1 MTSISDTNVVNAP
14 GGLVE
19 VAFQQRT
26 TEYITSS
33 TTVNGASNIFS
44 SNATFIAD
52 GSPYIVDFFCGRIIT
67 YGPYTNIY
75 LVDGSGNSLGMFGL
89 VYPGDNQVPGFY
101 RYRFVP
107 TAGAVVN
114 LNIRGIVN
122 TTGSASYGAGDG
134 GTGTGNQ
141 MPMQLRV
148 SKIIQASQLI
158 VQTPN
163 APLVTSL
170 PSNAIDG
177 QEVRYLADNTNGI
190 IWNLRYRAGSSSTY
204 KWEFIGGNPLF
215 DFETA
220 SVSTTSGS
228 FTSIAGD
235 NLSVPI
241 PLAGD
246 YDVEV
251 HALGSNSAGAS
262 YWWLICPSGCS
273 YPTSDQRGIRVVSQ
287 SAGAYTT
294 GSHRS
299 RVPLTVGTLTAQYR
313 QAAGGTMIVAERSF
327 TVTPIRVSA

>member
-19 VAFQQRT
+19 LG
-26 TEYITSS
+26 SS
-33 TTVNGASNIFS
+33 QYVSNLTVNHSAGSGVTGPS
-44 SNATFIAD
+44 DLTVSCD
-52 GSPYIVDFFCGRIIT
+52 GSPILVEFWVGQTAMLNGQQISASLYIDGVETHRQWYVHSNNTGNANYNGFYAKFRHVPAAGIHT
-67 YGPYTNIY
+67 YG
-75 LVDGSGNSLGMFGL
+75 VR
-89 VYPGDNQVPGFY
+89 FY
-101 RYRFVP
+101 G
-107 TAGAVVN
+107 TGQILA
-114 LNIRGIVN
+114 
-122 TTGSASYGAGDG
+122 TGSNNAPAF
-134 GTGTGNQ
+134 
-141 MPMQLRV
+141 LRV
-148 SKIIQASQLI
+148 SKIIQASQLL

-204 KWEFIGGNPLF
+204 KWEYIGGNPLF

-241 PLAGD
+241 PLVGE
-246 YDVEV
+246 YDVEI
-251 HALGSNSAGAS
+251 HALGSNNAGAF
-262 YWWLICPSGCS
+262 YWWLICPFGCS
-273 YPTSDQRGIRVVSQ
+273 YPTSDQRGIRVGSQ

-313 QAAGGTMIVAERSF
+313 QAAGGTMTVAERSF